1 MPKHTTTGPRHQV
14 PEAPQAFGA
23 GFPEQRGAE
32 EGAAVVMEKGAK
44 SNRQGPDWRQAA
56 TSNTGLLGYMS
67 LEKSYLAE

>member
-23 GFPEQRGAE
+23 GFPEQRGAAG
-32 EGAAVVMEKGAK
+32 GAAVVVEKGAK
-44 SNRQGPDWRQAA
+44 SNRQAA
-56 TSNTGLLGYMS
+56 ISNMGLLGYMS